1 MKRLIALLLAIALC
15 LCLAA
20 CGGGDKS
27 SATGDKPSA
36 NGDKPGQTQGNDPA
50 AGIKE
55 DLLGRWLPHGYTRG
69 ENSDK
74 LADFREDGTVVIGEK
89 TLTWEI
95 VEDSVIYINDGED
108 RLYLAEFTA
117 AEDGQPSFLRLY
129 RYKTAT
135 TTSVWCEYYKESDY
149 TKLEITAENWQDYF
163 EVQEF
168 STLVKD
174 AFGEITKIE
183 VYRAFALKDS
193 YGVVCAQISNMTV
206 EYSTKRIGYY
216 VTADKTT
223 GEYTIGEIADPHD
236 NWPANTETMV
246 ATKLNAEGN
255 RFGIRIGADFI
266 DKFPED
272 TVDIRS
278 EFTVLR
284 IAGTLYTYP
293 APQQ

>member
-1 MKRLIALLLAIALC
+1 MKRLIALLLAMALC

-20 CGGGDKS
+20 CGGGDKP
-27 SATGDKPSA
+27 SADGDKP
-36 NGDKPGQTQGNDPA
+36 NQTQGNDPA
-50 AGIKE
+50 AGIKKS
-55 DLLGRWLPHGYTRG
+55 LAGKWLPHGYTRG

-108 RLYLAEFTA
+108 RLYQAEFTA
-117 AEDGQPSFLRLY
+117 AEEGQPSFLRLH
-129 RYKTAT
+129 RFKTAT
-135 TTSVWCEYYKESDY
+135 TTTVWCEYYKESDY

-168 STLVKD
+168 PTLVKD
-174 AFGEITKIE
+174 SFGEVSKIE
-183 VYRAFALKDS
+183 VYRALVLKES
-193 YGVVCAQISNMTV
+193 YGAVCPQISDMTV
-206 EYSTKRIGYY
+206 EYSAKQIGYY

-223 GEYTIGEIADPHD
+223 GEYTIGEVADKHD
-236 NWPANTETMV
+236 NWSANTNTMV
-246 ATKLNAEGN
+246 ASSLPVEGS
-255 RFGIRIGADFI
+255 RFGIGLETVFI

-272 TVDIRS
+272 KVDIRS
-278 EFTVLR
+278 ELTVLR